1 MVHWL
6 NHTIKYEGKFNFYRD
21 SRGFFQHFY
30 VHRQMNTTN
39 PVVTALLV
47 QASLF
52 ARSYFSAVLAGER
65 AGLTD
70 PSGAPNPGSES
81 WGGKTLQQLDDAE
94 KVAFSAAVSE
104 PLTLSLTLTPEP
116 DP

>member
-47 QASLF
+47 QVRYLVIPPALP
-52 ARSYFSAVLAGER
+52 SYHPYS
-65 AGLTD
+65 
-70 PSGAPNPGSES
+70 
-81 WGGKTLQQLDDAE
+81 
-94 KVAFSAAVSE
+94 
-104 PLTLSLTLTPEP
+104 
-116 DP
+116 